1 MKKVL
6 SVLLV
11 AILLFAMIPTT
22 AFAATAPTITASASK
37 TTVVAGDTV
46 KITVKIPANSNLVA
60 FQYIVKYSTSYFQ
73 LVDGS
78 MSLGGTFGYEGVNTA
93 TAGTIKYAGA
103 AGSKLTKASTLF
115 TVEFKIVK
123 PGGKLNFTVDEAYI
137 DVNGSDVDV
146 TTACN
151 SASTSSLTF
160 KPGSTAP
167 TDYFAIQ
174 TPSATSIKHKCG
186 IILHVD
192 QKATKPAGAKY
203 EWTAN
208 NSNFKM
214 ETSSDGTTCTIISDK
229 NGDTTFTVKLI
240 SSTGAVLD
248 TETITMTSKAGFFD
262 KIGSF
267 FRGIFG
273 GNKVVER

>member
-123 PGGKLNFTVDEAYI
+123 PGGKRCESSSHIPRVDLKACFQGAASGYI
-137 DVNGSDVDV
+137 RQRR
-146 TTACN
+146 N
-151 SASTSSLTF
+151 SRDF
-160 KPGSTAP
+160 
-167 TDYFAIQ
+167 
-174 TPSATSIKHKCG
+174 
-186 IILHVD
+186 
-192 QKATKPAGAKY
+192 
-203 EWTAN
+203 
-208 NSNFKM
+208 
-214 ETSSDGTTCTIISDK
+214 
-229 NGDTTFTVKLI
+229 
-240 SSTGAVLD
+240 
-248 TETITMTSKAGFFD
+248 
-262 KIGSF
+262 
-267 FRGIFG
+267 
-273 GNKVVER
+273 